1 MIYNHLINNGL
12 GSSLRIDLLT
22 VSVVTNT
29 RRWGSDTSALS
40 GTNSDNLAVDGARHT
55 VVDLDVELWKGVLL
69 VDGSLGNVTN
79 GGRLDH
85 VSDGESLD
93 GLVLLNFVS
102 NDFSIT
108 SNSLS
113 VNAYLRNHTRAVG
126 ASHRVVVASALLV
139 STVGGSLLWHFVVGR
154 E

>member
-1 MIYNHLINNGL
+1 MLLVDVDVVVGSVCLKGFHENLLFLIYNHLINDGL

-40 GTNSDNLAVDGARHT
+40 GTNSDNLAVDGARNT
-55 VVDLDVELWKGVLL
+55 VVDLDVELWKGVFL

-93 GLVLLNFVS
+93 GLVLLN
-102 NDFSIT
+102 
-108 SNSLS
+108 SL
-113 VNAYLRNHTRAVG
+113 
-126 ASHRVVVASALLV
+126 ASLIIASSFNQCV
-139 STVGGSLLWHFVVGR
+139 P
-154 E
+154 